1 MHTLALDLNPLGAKM
16 NPLNGFKGFKCTH
29 QNQSS
34 NTAYFDYV
42 STTNECI
49 DLPYIATICQDMY
62 EKSMSLDIVT
72 IPCTFLKVAK
82 HGILRQNKAF

>member
-1 MHTLALDLNPLGAKM
+1 MKQFIDSMGSKWNYKNKRSNAL
-16 NPLNGFKGFKCTH
+16 
-29 QNQSS
+29 
-34 NTAYFDYV
+34 YFDYV

-49 DLPYIATICQDMY
+49 DLPYFAKICPDMY
-62 EKSMSLDIVT
+62 KKSMSRGIVT